1 MAKSKS
7 RLKKSSPKKGWV
19 PNYVV
24 KRGDLSELAQVRDA
38 YYQAVDYEYE
48 PKSRVQ
54 MNVIL
59 RVAFADAM
67 QPFFTVVSIA
77 KCLEKDHSSVCY
89 YLRNADLYSQHF
101 SFYKMLRETASC
113 IYHMEVGNTSM
124 GMRLKDNIK
133 QYVEAL
139 ESS

>member
-1 MAKSKS
+1 M
-7 RLKKSSPKKGWV
+7 RKSSRKKGWV

-24 KRGDLSELAQVRDA
+24 KRGSLEELTQARDA
-38 YYQAVDYEYE
+38 YYEAVGYDFL
-48 PKSRVQ
+48 PDSRLQ

-67 QPFFTVVSIA
+67 QHYFTIVSIA
-77 KCLEKDHSSVCY
+77 KCLGKDHSSVCY
-89 YLRNADLYSQHF
+89 YVKNADLYSQQF

-113 IYHMEVGNTSM
+113 IYHMEVGNTAM
-124 GMRLKDNIK
+124 GMRLKNNIK

>member
-1 MAKSKS
+1 MSL
-7 RLKKSSPKKGWV
+7 LKYATPT
-19 PNYVV
+19 
-24 KRGDLSELAQVRDA
+24 E
-38 YYQAVDYEYE
+38 AVDYKFE

-67 QPFFTVVSIA
+67 QPFFKVVSIA
-77 KCLEKDHSSVCY
+77 ECLEKDHSSVCY
-89 YLRNADLYSQHF
+89 YLKSADLYSQHF
-101 SFYKMLRETASC
+101 SFYKMLETASC

-133 QYVEAL
+133 KYVEAL